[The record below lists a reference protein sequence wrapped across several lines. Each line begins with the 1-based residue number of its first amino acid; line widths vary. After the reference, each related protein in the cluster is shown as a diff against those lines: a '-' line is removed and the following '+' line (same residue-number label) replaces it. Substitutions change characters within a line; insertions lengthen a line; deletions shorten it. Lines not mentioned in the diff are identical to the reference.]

1 MNTTIDQ
8 EIKKL
13 NIDKS
18 TWTQVRFGEIAIQ
31 QKENVDREHT
41 SLTQYIKGEHM
52 SSEDLH
58 IRQWGEL
65 KDEYLGPA
73 FIRKFN
79 KGNILYGSRRTY
91 LRKVAIAPFEGIT
104 SNTTFVIKA
113 NEDKIEQSLL
123 PFIMLSEGFAEHSI
137 RNSKGSVNPYVN
149 WKDLANYEFLLPPK
163 DQQAA
168 LAELLWAMDEVIE
181 KELVVLERLEI
192 NLKTMSKYYLDYG
205 YNSSD
210 KNLPVGW
217 RVKKIKEFAKVQAG
231 STPLRSKKEFFEN
244 GDIPWLKTLDLN
256 NGEIYKTE
264 ECITKLAVQDTSC
277 KIKPKNTVLVAMYGG
292 FNQIGRTGILKIDAT
307 TNQAVSAIEVDPE
320 VVRPNYL
327 LQVLNT
333 RIDYWKRVAVSSRK
347 DPNITKK
354 DVENFPVSFPNLDIQ
369 DIIVSKIEQIL
380 LSLKQTKSKIAASK
394 ALQKSLIHQLF

>member
-1 MNTTIDQ
+1 
-8 EIKKL
+8 
-13 NIDKS
+13 
-18 TWTQVRFGEIAIQ
+18 
-31 QKENVDREHT
+31 
-41 SLTQYIKGEHM
+41 M